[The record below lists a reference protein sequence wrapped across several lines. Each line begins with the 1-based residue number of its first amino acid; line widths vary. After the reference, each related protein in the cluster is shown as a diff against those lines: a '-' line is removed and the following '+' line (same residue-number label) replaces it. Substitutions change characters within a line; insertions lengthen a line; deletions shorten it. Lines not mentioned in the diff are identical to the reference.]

1 MADTLDMMESER
13 TEAEGL
19 ARRIAVAGLQVSQA
33 ADELQQ
39 AAERL
44 MSAEEHAREAELRW
58 RAADEQ
64 LAQGASKNAEL
75 LEMLQATREAQTE
88 ADERSRHAEQRLQ
101 ITLDRARLMEEQM
114 QEMESRVKEAE
125 ARPQVTVIVDDERTA
140 LQEAIAADVRRPLT
154 SILGLTLALKHADP
168 HAPEGKDMVRQLATN
183 ARKLDRLVGE
193 ILALDKIAA
202 GAFTPN
208 LRRTDLEAL
217 VRRVIEDWPDIASR
231 DLKIEAEHVA
241 ISVDPALTEQMIE
254 TLLGNAGRRTAPGNP
269 VWVKVVSSNQG
280 GVVIAVD
287 DTGPEIPSSLRATVD
302 ASLGNAGPAARQQ
315 PRGATGLTL
324 LARLA
329 EIHGGRAWVEERP
342 GGGASFRVFL
352 PDGQEPHEE
361 PVEEHAAARL
371 DPMEARLAMRVE
383 SVEQRAAARV
393 RDVADERAIAL
404 AKALIQADDE
414 EDDGDDLFDTAAA
427 STNGHESPSRRV
439 STNGHARPSVKDI
452 PGSLRL

>member
-1 MADTLDMMESER
+1 MAETLEMMESER

-44 MSAEEHAREAELRW
+44 MGAEEHAREAEARW
-58 RAADEQ
+58 RTADEQ

-75 LEMLQATREAQTE
+75 LEMLQAAREAQTE

-101 ITLDRARLMEEQM
+101 TALDRARLMEEQM
-114 QEMESRVKEAE
+114 QDMEGRVKEAE
-125 ARPQVTVIVDDERTA
+125 SRPQVTVIVDDERAA

-168 HAPEGKDMVRQLATN
+168 QGVEGKDMVRQLATN

-217 VRRVIEDWPDIASR
+217 VRRVVEDWPDVATR
-231 DLKIEAEHVA
+231 DLKIEAQHVA

-254 TLLGNAGRRTAPGNP
+254 TLLGNAVRRTAPGNP
-269 VWVKVVSSNQG
+269 VWVKVSSDQG

-287 DTGPEIPSSLRATVD
+287 DTGPEIPPGLRSTGF
-302 ASLGNAGPAARQQ
+302 GNEGPAARQQ

-342 GGGASFRVFL
+342 GGGASFRVYL
-352 PDGQEPHEE
+352 PDGQEPHEA

-383 SVEQRAAARV
+383 SLEQRAAARV

-404 AKALIQADDE
+404 AKALIQADEE
-414 EDDGDDLFDTAAA
+414 EDDGADLFDTAAA
-427 STNGHESPSRRV
+427 STNGHQETSRRE
-439 STNGHARPSVKDI
+439 STNGHPRPSVRDI